1 MKLLIEPSNKNKL
14 YLDIV
19 DGVILPLND
28 LAVESN
34 IYFTLEEIEKISK
47 NYNDREIFVKINKN
61 LMNDDIDKVRDILIK
76 LDNLKVKGIFFYDLA
91 ILQLKKELNLE
102 VDLVWNQT
110 HMVNNYKTCN
120 YYFEK
125 GVKYALLG
133 KEITLDEIKEILE
146 KSKIISMVEVVSR
159 PSVAF
164 SKRKLVSNYLKNEG
178 RALENKLTI
187 KEKITDTFY
196 DVVEDKNGTSFY
208 LNRIMNGT
216 SIIKELFD
224 NECSYIIFREYG
236 LEDNFFQ
243 LIIDTK
249 KYILNGCLENDY
261 NDYVDKYKI
270 LGDDTNFFFKKTIYR
285 VKKNG

>member
-19 DGVILPLND
+19 DGVILPLDD

-47 NYNDREIFVKINKN
+47 NYNDVEIFVKINKN

-76 LDNLKVKGIFFYDLA
+76 LDKLKIKGIFFYDLA
-91 ILQLKKELNLE
+91 ILQLKKELNLD

-249 KYILNGCLENDY
+249 KYILNGCLEK
-261 NDYVDKYKI
+261 DYVDKYKI

>member
-19 DGVILPLND
+19 DGVILPLDD

-47 NYNDREIFVKINKN
+47 NYNDVEIFVKINKN
-61 LMNDDIDKVRDILIK
+61 LMNDDIDKVKDALIK
-76 LDNLKVKGIFFYDLA
+76 LDKLKIKGIFFYDLA
-91 ILQLKKELNLE
+91 ILQLKKELNLD

-125 GVKYALLG
+125 GVKYALFG

>member
-61 LMNDDIDKVRDILIK
+61 LMNDDNDKVRDILIK

-224 NECSYIIFREYG
+224 NECSYIIFREQG
-236 LEDNFFQ
+236 LDDIFFQ

>member
-1 MKLLIEPSNKNKL
+1 
-14 YLDIV
+14 
-19 DGVILPLND
+19 
-28 LAVESN
+28 
-34 IYFTLEEIEKISK
+34 
-47 NYNDREIFVKINKN
+47 
-61 LMNDDIDKVRDILIK
+61 MNNDIDKVRDILIK
-76 LDNLKVKGIFFYDLA
+76 LDKLKIKGIFFYDLA
-91 ILQLKKELNLE
+91 ILQLKKELNLD

>member
-19 DGVILPLND
+19 DGVILPLDD

-47 NYNDREIFVKINKN
+47 NYNDVEIFVKINKN
-61 LMNDDIDKVRDILIK
+61 LMNNDIDKVRDILIK
-76 LDNLKVKGIFFYDLA
+76 LDKLKIKGIFFYDLA
-91 ILQLKKELNLE
+91 ILQLKKELNLD

-178 RALENKLTI
+178 KALENKLTI

>member
-19 DGVILPLND
+19 DGVILPLDD

-47 NYNDREIFVKINKN
+47 NYNDVEIFVKINKN
-61 LMNDDIDKVRDILIK
+61 LMNDDIDKVKDALIK

-91 ILQLKKELNLE
+91 ILQLKKELNLD

-178 RALENKLTI
+178 KALENKLTI

-196 DVVEDKNGTSFY
+196 DVLEDKNGTSFY

-261 NDYVDKYKI
+261 VDKYKI

>member
-19 DGVILPLND
+19 DGVILPLDD

-47 NYNDREIFVKINKN
+47 NYNDVEIFVKINKN
-61 LMNDDIDKVRDILIK
+61 LMNNDIDKVRDILIK
-76 LDNLKVKGIFFYDLA
+76 LDKLKIKGIFFYDLA
-91 ILQLKKELNLE
+91 ILQLKKELNLD

>member
-19 DGVILPLND
+19 DGIILPLDD
-28 LAVESN
+28 LAVESS

-47 NYNDREIFVKINKN
+47 NYNNGEIFVKINKN
-61 LMNDDIDKVRDILIK
+61 LMNDDIDKVRDALIK
-76 LDNLKVKGIFFYDLA
+76 LDKLKVKGIYFYDLA

-133 KEITLDEIKEILE
+133 KEITLDEIKEILD
-146 KSKIISMVEVVSR
+146 KSKITSMVEVVSR

-178 RALENKLTI
+178 RDLENKLTI

-196 DVVEDKNGTSFY
+196 DVLEDKNGTSFY

-224 NECSYIIFREYG
+224 SGCSYIIFREYG
-236 LEDNFFQ
+236 LEDYFFQ

-249 KYILNGCLENDY
+249 KYILNGCLE

>member
-19 DGVILPLND
+19 DGVILPLDD
-28 LAVESN
+28 LAVESS

-47 NYNDREIFVKINKN
+47 NYNNGEIFVKINKN
-61 LMNDDIDKVRDILIK
+61 LMNDDIDKVRDALIK
-76 LDNLKVKGIFFYDLA
+76 LDKLKVKGIFFYDLA

-133 KEITLDEIKEILE
+133 KEITLDEIKEILD
-146 KSKIISMVEVVSR
+146 KSKITSMVEVVSR

-178 RALENKLTI
+178 RDLENKLTI

-196 DVVEDKNGTSFY
+196 DVLEDKNGTSFY

-224 NECSYIIFREYG
+224 SGCSYIIFREYG
-236 LEDNFFQ
+236 LEDYFFQ

-249 KYILNGCLENDY
+249 KYILNGCLEK
-261 NDYVDKYKI
+261 DYVDKYKI

>member
-19 DGVILPLND
+19 DGVILPLDD

-47 NYNDREIFVKINKN
+47 NYNDVEIFVKINKN
-61 LMNDDIDKVRDILIK
+61 LMNDDIDKVKDALIK

-91 ILQLKKELNLE
+91 ILQLKKELNLD

-261 NDYVDKYKI
+261 VDKYKI

>member
-19 DGVILPLND
+19 DGVILPLDD

-47 NYNDREIFVKINKN
+47 NYNDVEMFVKINKN

-76 LDNLKVKGIFFYDLA
+76 LDKLKIKGIFFYDLA
-91 ILQLKKELNLE
+91 ILQLKKELNLD

-249 KYILNGCLENDY
+249 KYILNGCLEK
-261 NDYVDKYKI
+261 DYVDKYKI